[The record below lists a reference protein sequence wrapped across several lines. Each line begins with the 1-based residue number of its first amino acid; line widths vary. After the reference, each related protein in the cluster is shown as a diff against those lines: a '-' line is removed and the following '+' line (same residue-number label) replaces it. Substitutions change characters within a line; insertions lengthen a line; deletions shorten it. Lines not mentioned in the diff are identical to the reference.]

1 MIGKAQVRGIIRL
14 KIGIAIAMALLL
26 LLILGQNPAISSL
39 LGGFI
44 AVVGSVLYAS
54 IAYRVEFAPPAVLL
68 KQHFA
73 AEMCKLVCTLVAFA
87 ALFILYRKAEWLWT
101 FAGYLAATSA
111 FWFGLL
117 IKFDGKK

>member
-1 MIGKAQVRGIIRL
+1 MVGKAQVRGIIRL
-14 KIGIAIAMALLL
+14 KIGIAFTTALLL
-26 LLILGQNPAISSL
+26 FLILGQNPAISSL

-44 AVVGSVLYAS
+44 AVTGSVLYAA
-54 IAYRVEFAPPAVLL
+54 IAFRIEFAPPAVLM

-73 AEMCKLVCTLVAFA
+73 AEMCKLVFTLVAFA
-87 ALFILYRKAEWLWT
+87 ALFILYRKADWPWT
-101 FAGYLAATSA
+101 FVGYLATTSA